1 MRISDWSSDVCS
13 SDLAGAVLY
22 YAVTFSCF
30 VTETPSHL
38 RAGASSTMFL
48 AMNLFGYG
56 LAPQFTGVTSD
67 LAAAV
72 GMADPLRFAL
82 VCSAMLFAV
91 GGLFLILAG
100 RALRRDQEAAS
111 SVA

>member
-1 MRISDWSSDVCS
+1 MIRRPPRSTRTDTLFPYTTLFRSFLAVYA
-13 SDLAGAVLY
+13 AGAVLY

-72 GMADPLRFAL
+72 GMADPLSFAL
-82 VCSAMLFAV
+82 VCSAML
-91 GGLFLILAG
+91 
-100 RALRRDQEAAS
+100 
-111 SVA
+111 